1 MNVEGDFRYVD
12 SARFDE
18 CNDFLEYINGS
29 AGDWEETFN
38 SWVDVSERCKEDQ
51 TMSKS
56 YWGPWNLLKKPFPV
70 FLDSVGFSHDDVL
83 IQKPKVGG

>member
-12 SARFDE
+12 SGGFDE

-29 AGDWEETFN
+29 EGDWEETFT
-38 SWVDVSERCKEDQ
+38 SWVDVSKRWKEDR

-56 YWGPWNLLKKPFPV
+56 YWGPWNLLK
-70 FLDSVGFSHDDVL
+70 VL
-83 IQKPKVGG
+83 